1 MELDLC
7 LISKG
12 YVCSGLQ
19 FEQLHFKTVS
29 YLIVFQ
35 HLTVILWRGYM
46 RRQIFNDRQQ
56 KNLLCMFM
64 SVSIW
69 CNLAS
74 TSLPSNYVSVKLRD
88 DARNSSDDKLFQ
100 VHHPKSRNLGAVTVH
115 FLLSTQISPVNCK
128 RGSEERLCHSLTQL
142 KCGHSL
148 QEPIRDVYADTQ
160 THFHI
165 HLKSVPPELQPH
177 MKILICGLQKRETS
191 GSWAGRIIQKECGQT
206 VGGDSPPLLLSWET
220 PPGIVCTFLVSP
232 A

>member
-128 RGSEERLCHSLTQL
+128 RGSEENSVIPWHSWNVAIPFKRPSEMFVRIHRLTSTFIWSLYL
-142 KCGHSL
+142 LNCSPIWKYWYVAYRRGKPAAPGLAGLFKRSVDKLWEVILPLYYSL
-148 QEPIRDVYADTQ
+148 ERP
-160 THFHI
+160 
-165 HLKSVPPELQPH
+165 HLE
-177 MKILICGLQKRETS
+177 
-191 GSWAGRIIQKECGQT
+191 
-206 VGGDSPPLLLSWET
+206 
-220 PPGIVCTFLVSP
+220 
-232 A
+232 